1 MTGLWLNH
9 SWQGEKKP
17 VDFFVIKGVLEGLFE
32 KLGLTDQ
39 VEYRRANI
47 EGMHPGRTAEILL
60 NSKRIGFVGQI
71 HPSIQKEMDLKDTLV
86 FELSLKAVLDAAVEP
101 LQYTPI
107 PRFPSIT
114 RDIALV
120 VDKETVSGE
129 LREIILNAGQPLLK
143 EVNVFDLYEGEH
155 MEKGKKS
162 IAFSLKYAAPERT
175 LTDEEVTKVH
185 DKVLKALAEQAGA
198 VLRG

>member
-9 SWQGEKKP
+9 AWQGEKKP
-17 VDFFVIKGVLEGLFE
+17 VDFFVIKGVLEGLFDR
-32 KLGLTDQ
+32 LGLSDQ
-39 VEYRRANI
+39 VEYTKANV
-47 EGMHPGRTAEILL
+47 EGMHPGRTADILL
-60 NSKRIGFVGQI
+60 NGKRIGFVGQV
-71 HPSIQKEMDLKDTLV
+71 HPSVQKELDLKDTLV
-86 FELSLKAVLDAAVEP
+86 FELSLKAVLEAATEP
-101 LQYTPI
+101 LQYTAI

-120 VDKETVSGE
+120 ADQETASGS
-129 LREIILNAGQPLLK
+129 LKGIILTAGRPLLK
-143 EVNVFDLYEGEH
+143 EAHVFDLYEGEH
-155 MEKGKKS
+155 MEAGKKS
-162 IAFSLKYAAPERT
+162 IAFSLKYADPERT